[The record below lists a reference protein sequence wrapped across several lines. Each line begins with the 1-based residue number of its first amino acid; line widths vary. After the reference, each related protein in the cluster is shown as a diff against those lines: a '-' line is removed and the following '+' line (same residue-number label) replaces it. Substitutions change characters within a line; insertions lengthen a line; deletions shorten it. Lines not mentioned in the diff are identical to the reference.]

1 MKYLI
6 VASVTVIFLTLVLA
20 GHQAPGQ
27 EKQQPSHKSEMKANT
42 GKMSMDE
49 MMKECREHHQSMMKS
64 IDQMTKMMEAAK
76 QSNDPVKMRAA
87 LDQGQKQLSEMKEHM
102 TKCGNMMSM
111 MEKMPGMGGMMKSE
125 SK

>member
-1 MKYLI
+1 MNLLRVLI
-6 VASVTVIFLTLVLA
+6 FTGVVMVFVSAPDLTFS
-20 GHQAPGQ
+20 Q
-27 EKQQPSHKSEMKANT
+27 EKQQPSHKSEMKAT

-49 MMKECREHHQSMMKS
+49 MMKECREHHQSMTKA

-76 QSNDPVKMRAA
+76 QSNDPAKMRAA
-87 LDQGQKQLSEMKEHM
+87 LDQGQKQLGEMKEHM

>member
-1 MKYLI
+1 MNLLRALI
-6 VASVTVIFLTLVLA
+6 FTGVVMVFVSEPDLTFS
-20 GHQAPGQ
+20 Q
-27 EKQQPSHKSEMKANT
+27 EKQQLTPKSEMKPM

-49 MMKECREHHQSMMKS
+49 MMKECREHHQSVTKS

-87 LDQGQKQLSEMKEHM
+87 LDQSQKQLSEMKEHM

>member
-1 MKYLI
+1 MNLLRALMFTG
-6 VASVTVIFLTLVLA
+6 VVMVFVSAPDLTFS
-20 GHQAPGQ
+20 Q
-27 EKQQPSHKSEMKANT
+27 EKQPPSSTGQVKSTE
-42 GKMSMDE
+42 KMSMDE
-49 MMKECREHHQSMMKS
+49 MMKQCREHHQSTMKS
-64 IDQMTKMMEAAK
+64 IDQMTKMMEGAK

-87 LDQGQKQLSEMKEHM
+87 LDQSQKQLSEMKEHM

>member
-1 MKYLI
+1 MNLLRALI
-6 VASVTVIFLTLVLA
+6 FTGVVMVVVSPPDLTFS
-20 GHQAPGQ
+20 Q
-27 EKQQPSHKSEMKANT
+27 EKQEPSHKSEMKSM

-49 MMKECREHHQSMMKS
+49 MTKECREHHQSTMKS

-102 TKCGNMMSM
+102 TMCGNMMST
-111 MEKMPGMGGMMKSE
+111 MEKMPGMGGMMKSQ

>member
-1 MKYLI
+1 M
-6 VASVTVIFLTLVLA
+6 VFVSAPDLTFS
-20 GHQAPGQ
+20 Q
-27 EKQQPSHKSEMKANT
+27 EKQQPSHKSEMKPM

-49 MMKECREHHQSMMKS
+49 MMKECKEHHQSMMKS
-64 IDQMTKMMEAAK
+64 IDQMTKMMEGAK

-87 LDQGQKQLSEMKEHM
+87 LDQGQKQLSEMKKHM

-125 SK
+125 

>member
-1 MKYLI
+1 MNL
-6 VASVTVIFLTLVLA
+6 LRTLMFTGVVMVFVSAPDLA
-20 GHQAPGQ
+20 FSQ
-27 EKQQPSHKSEMKANT
+27 EKQQLSPKSEKKSM

-49 MMKECREHHQSMMKS
+49 MMKECREHHQSMTKS

-87 LDQGQKQLSEMKEHM
+87 LDQSQKQLSEMKEHM
-102 TKCGNMMSM
+102 TKCANMMSM

>member
-1 MKYLI
+1 MKHVRVPLF
-6 VASVTVIFLTLVLA
+6 TVIVLTLILA
-20 GHQAPGQ
+20 GQQAPGQ
-27 EKQQPSHKSEMKANT
+27 EKQPPSQKSEMKPM

-49 MMKECREHHQSMMKS
+49 MMKQCREHHQSTVKS
-64 IDQMTKMMEAAK
+64 IDQMTKMMEGAK

-87 LDQGQKQLSEMKEHM
+87 LDQSQKQLSEMKEHM

>member
-1 MKYLI
+1 MNLLRA
-6 VASVTVIFLTLVLA
+6 VLFTGVVMVFVSAPDLTFS
-20 GHQAPGQ
+20 Q
-27 EKQQPSHKSEMKANT
+27 EKQQPSQKSEMKSM

-49 MMKECREHHQSMMKS
+49 MMKECREHHQSMTKS

>member
-1 MKYLI
+1 M
-6 VASVTVIFLTLVLA
+6 VFVSAPDLTFS
-20 GHQAPGQ
+20 Q
-27 EKQQPSHKSEMKANT
+27 EKQQPSPKSEMKPM

-49 MMKECREHHQSMMKS
+49 MMKQCREHHQSTVKS
-64 IDQMTKMMEAAK
+64 IDQMTKMMEGAK

-87 LDQGQKQLSEMKEHM
+87 LDQSQKQLSEMKEHM

>member
-1 MKYLI
+1 MNLLRALI
-6 VASVTVIFLTLVLA
+6 FTGVVMVLVSAPDLTFT
-20 GHQAPGQ
+20 Q
-27 EKQQPSHKSEMKANT
+27 EKQQPSHKSEMKSM
-42 GKMSMDE
+42 GKMSMNE

-64 IDQMTKMMEAAK
+64 IDQMTKIMEAAK

-102 TKCGNMMSM
+102 TMCGNMMSM
-111 MEKMPGMGGMMKSE
+111 MEKMQGMGEMMKSK

>member
-1 MKYLI
+1 MNLLRALI
-6 VASVTVIFLTLVLA
+6 FTGVVMVFVSEPDLTFS
-20 GHQAPGQ
+20 Q
-27 EKQQPSHKSEMKANT
+27 EKQQMSPKSEKKSM

-49 MMKECREHHQSMMKS
+49 MMKECREHHQSMTKS

-87 LDQGQKQLSEMKEHM
+87 LDQSQKQLSEMKEHM

-111 MEKMPGMGGMMKSE
+111 MEKMPGMGGMMKRE

>member
-1 MKYLI
+1 MNLLRVLI
-6 VASVTVIFLTLVLA
+6 FTGVVMVFVSAPDLTFS
-20 GHQAPGQ
+20 Q
-27 EKQQPSHKSEMKANT
+27 EKQQPSHKSEMKT
-42 GKMSMDE
+42 MGKMSMDE

-102 TKCGNMMSM
+102 TMCGNMMSM
-111 MEKMPGMGGMMKSE
+111 MEKMPGMGGMMKSQL
-125 SK
+125 K

>member
-1 MKYLI
+1 MNL
-6 VASVTVIFLTLVLA
+6 LRTLMFTGVVMVFVSAPDLA
-20 GHQAPGQ
+20 FSQ
-27 EKQQPSHKSEMKANT
+27 EKQQPSPKSEMKST

-49 MMKECREHHQSMMKS
+49 MMKECREHHQSVTKS
-64 IDQMTKMMEAAK
+64 IDQMTKMMEGAK

-87 LDQGQKQLSEMKEHM
+87 LDQSQKQLSEMKEHM

>member
-64 IDQMTKMMEAAK
+64 IDQMTKMMEPAK